1 MYVPAEMVARTTPT
15 MIMTGAPS
23 ATPATTNPIPAAI
36 VTLKYAKGNP
46 RTVPRSYTGEN
57 DRSQ

>member
-1 MYVPAEMVARTTPT
+1 